1 MSWTLYK
8 TMMKKNRGGIIGYSV
23 GTSLFLLMIVQIYPM
38 VLENEEAMN
47 QMLKAYPEAL
57 LSAFGMN
64 ENTLSAL
71 EGFLS
76 VQYFSLMFLIIV
88 AIFTILMTTKLI
100 ARLVDTGSMAYLLS
114 VPTSRVK
121 IITTMIFVFL
131 TGLACILVSN
141 FLVGYFGAFTLEKG
155 DLDINR
161 YFQLNA
167 GGFLLFYAIGGYSIL
182 FSAICNDEK
191 RALALSGGITLFFYM
206 ANFLGN
212 LNESFDV
219 LKSFSLFTLFDSAS
233 IASGE
238 KDIWMPALIFFLI
251 GTACYGLAIY
261 LFKRRNLPL

>member
-8 TMMKKNRGGIIGYSV
+8 TMLRKNRGSIIGYSI
-23 GTSLFLLMIVQIYPM
+23 GTSLFLFMIVQVYPM

-47 QMLKAYPEAL
+47 EMLKAYPEAL
-57 LSAFGMN
+57 LTAFGMN

-88 AIFTILMTTKLI
+88 SIFTILMTTKLI
-100 ARLVDTGSMAYLLS
+100 SRLVDTGSMAYLLS
-114 VPTSRVK
+114 VPISRVK

-141 FLVGYFGAFTLEKG
+141 FLVGYLGAFTLEKG
-155 DLDINR
+155 ELDIAR

-167 GGFLLFYAIGGYSIL
+167 GGFFLFYAIGGYSIL

-191 RALALSGGITLFFYM
+191 RALALSGGLTMLFYM
-206 ANFLGN
+206 TNLLGN
-212 LNESFDV
+212 LNESFEV
-219 LKSFSLFTLFDSAS
+219 LKSVSLFTLFDSAS

-238 KDIWMPALIFFLI
+238 KDIAIPVLAFFLI
-251 GTACYGLAIY
+251 GTTCYTLAIY